1 MEFEVS
7 ENLPVG
13 ETLGMIQA
21 SDPDGPVPL
30 VMRLIEGTPEH
41 FLLNGNGSLITLK
54 SFDFESDPNSFQLG
68 VLVTDDRNTT
78 TEEDIIVRVVN
89 VVEDLDGDGFED
101 AFDPDLDG
109 DGLPNF
115 EEEFYGTDPRLF
127 DTDDDGLSDGEE
139 VELGTFGLFEDSDED
154 GFDGTKLALAPTRR
168 WRIRTKT
175 DLGTKRKCLPAVS
188 LMMHDYPG
196 KQVVVERDPNEFGE

>member
-1 MEFEVS
+1 MEFEERES
-7 ENLPVG
+7 
-13 ETLGMIQA
+13 A
-21 SDPDGPVPL
+21 SRRNPWYDSGKRPGWSVPL

-109 DGLPNF
+109 DAYPISKRNF
-115 EEEFYGTDPRLF
+115 MALTRGCLTPM
-127 DTDDDGLSDGEE
+127 TM
-139 VELGTFGLFEDSDED
+139 
-154 GFDGTKLALAPTRR
+154 GFPMESGIGDLWIVRR
-168 WRIRTKT
+168 
-175 DLGTKRKCLPAVS
+175 
-188 LMMHDYPG
+188 
-196 KQVVVERDPNEFGE
+196 Q